1 MNRTELVAFLN
12 ENYAEDEVLVWQ
24 TICKTDIEMMLN
36 RTITEEQW
44 EGFVEK
50 RHMGIAEM
58 MSDNS
63 RMEADDYFEA
73 LDEEGE

>member
-12 ENYAEDEVLVWQ
+12 ETYAEDEVLVWQ

-44 EGFVEK
+44 EVFVEK
-50 RHMGIAEM
+50 RHEFIAEA

-63 RMEADDYFEA
+63 RTEADDYFEA
-73 LDEEGE
+73 LDED